1 MSTQEQMIDALD
13 PRQIVR
19 IESVHRGY
27 LYQHLYAAGCL
38 LLAGGNGIQ
47 TIEVER
53 DEDIELETGPSR
65 RLYVQVKTRSSPLT
79 LSDIADVLTRFESIR
94 GEHAAARRS
103 GSASFFIV
111 SNVAPGPYLHRRIES
126 ADLPADIRFIWP
138 GAAAVDESCLPPA
151 WEDIPTAVQWC
162 ANLAGSLPMA
172 LLEPETLVWKLA
184 GRVMLAATGGPPNPN
199 HSFSVDD
206 LPALFEQMVIQ
217 LQQFPSPPDLYRPQ
231 VDEPS
236 LQSPE
241 RVRIVSG
248 FSGAG
253 KTAWAAE
260 AALHIAGACAY
271 FDVGDVPGPAI
282 ASNLVRELAAQWASQ
297 EAGAL
302 RRVLLPGATGIDT
315 LRALDMYLAD
325 NGSEAL
331 VVLDNAHRV
340 PVNDLRMLIDAT
352 RHLKFIML
360 AQPAATILEIETTL
374 GVVQE
379 MLRGWSLDEIA
390 AEVNLQAAHGTVLD
404 YERMRVLTGG
414 LPLYVQSAAR
424 LSATQYGGDIGAM
437 CTAVEAQ
444 TNLVATSQEIILT
457 RLFEGLPESAR
468 DVAAVLAI
476 SDVPLSEA
484 EAGRLVDKAL
494 GMNAREFAVAIRQ
507 LRPLGAI
514 LVFSRQRLQVH
525 DALRVLGLIRFNAL
539 PAPQIKAAR
548 EALKEL
554 IIESFERE
562 RDASRFPLYIRTL
575 VELGELKPLID
586 LATEEWFHELGI
598 SSGIWESLD
607 TAAHNESIDAEQR
620 FYALDGLVFADMK
633 SGNIDKVPQRLNEMQ
648 RLIDENNLGAH
659 ELLVVRLKQML
670 FDAIQGREKQVMEAI
685 QHIKEVLPDNAAYQR
700 IFRYNVATSLLKLK
714 RYADAERIAHELVVE
729 YYDVL
734 GLEISDV
741 MLRSNKQIAEKLVRT
756 DSLHDDL
763 KHLADSLDVCAR
775 CANAQGRD
783 SKLSRVHAAKFYGL
797 ANAISSLINVSQ
809 DLVDEFIGRSD
820 YVGARQVIEQNL
832 LPIVLEHKML
842 EKILSVR
849 SQYAVVLA
857 YCGEYDAA
865 DAELARLDPY
875 LPGLSPHQCS
885 EIDNQKGLVKELR
898 RLKVRP
904 GMVNTTPAYLRTA
917 GRKKVGRNDPCP
929 CGSGRKYKRCHG

>member
-1 MSTQEQMIDALD
+1 MIESLD

-19 IESVHRGY
+19 IESVHRGF

-38 LLAGGNGIQ
+38 LLADSNGIQ
-47 TIEVER
+47 VIGVER
-53 DEDIELETGPSR
+53 DEDIELVTESNR
-65 RLYVQVKTRSSPLT
+65 RLYVQVKTRSSPLI
-79 LSDIADVLTRFESIR
+79 LSDITDALTRFEAIR
-94 GEHAAARRS
+94 GEHDAARRS

-111 SNVAPGPYLHRRIES
+111 SNVAPGPELRRRIEN
-126 ADLPADIRFIWP
+126 ADLAADVRLVWP
-138 GAAAVDESCLPPA
+138 GAPTVDESCLPPA
-151 WEDIPTAVQWC
+151 WENISAAARWC
-162 ANLAGSLPMA
+162 ADRARSLPMA

-184 GRVMLAATGGPPNPN
+184 GRIMLAATGGPANAN
-199 HSFSVDD
+199 HSFSIDD
-206 LPALFEQMVIQ
+206 LPALFEQLVIQ

-231 VDEPS
+231 EDEPN

-260 AALHIAGACAY
+260 AALHTAGACAY

-282 ASNLVRELAAQWASQ
+282 ASSLVRELAAQWASH

-315 LRALDMYLAD
+315 LRALDTYLA
-325 NGSEAL
+325 NSGSDAL

-340 PVNDLRMLIDAT
+340 PVSDLRMLIDAT
-352 RHLKFIML
+352 RHLKFVML
-360 AQPAATILEIETTL
+360 AQPAVTILEIEATL

-404 YERMRVLTGG
+404 HERLRVLTGG
-414 LPLYVQSAAR
+414 LPLYVQTAAR
-424 LSATQYGGDIGAM
+424 LSTTQYNGDIGAM
-437 CTAVEAQ
+437 CSAVEAQ

-457 RLFEGLPESAR
+457 RLFEALPDSAR

-484 EAGRLVDKAL
+484 EAGRLIDKSL
-494 GMNAREFAVAIRQ
+494 GISAREFAAAIRQ
-507 LRPLGAI
+507 LRPLGVVR
-514 LVFSRQRLQVH
+514 VFSGQRLQIH
-525 DALRVLGLIRFNAL
+525 DALRVLGLSRLNAF
-539 PAPQIKAAR
+539 PAPKIKIAR
-548 EALKEL
+548 ETLKEL
-554 IIESFERE
+554 IIESFEQK
-562 RDASRFPLYIRTL
+562 RDQSRFPLYVRTL
-575 VELGELKPLID
+575 VELGELKTLIY

-598 SSGIWESLD
+598 SAGIWESLD
-607 TAAHNESIDAEQR
+607 AAAHNEAIDAEQR

-633 SGNIDKVPQRLNEMQ
+633 SGNIAKVQQRLHEMQ
-648 RLIDENNLGAH
+648 RLIDENGLGAR

-670 FDAIQGREKQVMEAI
+670 FDADQGREKQVMEAL
-685 QHIKEVLPDNAAYQR
+685 QQIKEVLPDNAAYQR
-700 IFRYNVATSLLKLK
+700 IFRYNVAWSFLILK
-714 RYADAERIAHELVVE
+714 RYDNAERIAHELVVE

-741 MLRSNKQIAEKLVRT
+741 MFRSNKQISEKLVRT
-756 DSLHDDL
+756 DSRHDDL
-763 KHLADSLDVCAR
+763 KHLADSLDVCAK
-775 CANAQGRD
+775 CANVQGRD
-783 SKLSRVHAAKFYGL
+783 SGLARVHAAKFYGL
-797 ANAISSLINVSQ
+797 ANAISSFINVNQ

-820 YVGARQVIEQNL
+820 YVGAREVIEQHL
-832 LPIVLEHKML
+832 LPVVLEHKMM

-857 YCGEYDAA
+857 YCGDYDSA

-875 LPGLSPHQCS
+875 RLGLSQNQCA
-885 EIDNQKGLVKELR
+885 EIDNQKRLVVELR
-898 RLKVRP
+898 TLKVRP
-904 GMVNTTPAYLRTA
+904 GMVNTTPAYIQTA
-917 GRKKVGRNDPCP
+917 GRKKIGRNDPCP